1 MYRTRNYR
9 TVVAKS
15 IVALLSVV
23 MLLTQAGCLVAA
35 AAAVGAGGALAYKKG
50 DTEVALSGDVA
61 RVTRAAERA
70 AQDLELKHVATEG
83 PTPLE
88 AKVYART
95 ATGAEVT
102 VVARSQTESTSLVSV
117 RVGTFGDAAL
127 QGAMLQKMR
136 DHLKADAATR
146 PAPSTGPAPVHVVD
160 TEASRA

>member
-1 MYRTRNYR
+1 MRSSASASDGEPSDDRFELVRDGDRRTGTHLRPRVGEYGHR
-9 TVVAKS
+9 AP
-15 IVALLSVV
+15 
-23 MLLTQAGCLVAA
+23 QLVRRC
-35 AAAVGAGGALAYKKG
+35 G
-50 DTEVALSGDVA
+50 
-61 RVTRAAERA
+61 
-70 AQDLELKHVATEG
+70 EG
-83 PTPLE
+83 
-88 AKVYART
+88 K
-95 ATGAEVT
+95 AEVT